1 MILSFIGLWMGHI
14 SDAPSSERESEPV
27 ALERPACKHVTPG
40 HIFSRT
46 MLARQRQRQRQ
57 RQRPA
62 CKHVTPGHISSRTNT
77 RVSTSPAGRI
87 YQKSSSTQLKSPKH
101 LCWSWFYHFYWRLAT
116 GRQRSPLLTLGEN
129 LQNIEKVKNTTSQSF
144 RSAWTTS
151 PKSRQ
156 KLHRNVGVAKKQS

>member
-27 ALERPACKHVTPG
+27 AIERPACKHVP
-40 HIFSRT
+40 
-46 MLARQRQRQRQ
+46 
-57 RQRPA
+57 
-62 CKHVTPGHISSRTNT
+62 PGHISSRTNT

-101 LCWSWFYHFYWRLAT
+101 LCWSWFYQFYWRLAT

-151 PKSRQ
+151 AKSRQ
-156 KLHRNVGVAKKQS
+156 KLHRNVRVAKKQS